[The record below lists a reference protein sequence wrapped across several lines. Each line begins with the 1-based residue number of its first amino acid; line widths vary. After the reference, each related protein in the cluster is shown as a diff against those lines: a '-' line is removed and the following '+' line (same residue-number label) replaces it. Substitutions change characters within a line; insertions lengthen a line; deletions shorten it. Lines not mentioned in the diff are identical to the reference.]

1 MLFLLLSIICS
12 VSVGILLKI
21 AKRYSIDIVQV
32 ITVNYAFAIALCYFS
47 FSPDISVID
56 KNSPWEIYIPLAI
69 LLPSVF
75 LILASSIKNMGIVKT
90 DIAQRLSLFIPIL
103 ASYFI
108 FQEQFSQFKFI
119 GLAVAFPAMILILSR
134 NKSADNNQNKWIY
147 PALVLLGFGIID
159 VFFKQIAL
167 QKIFPYT
174 TSLFV
179 VFCLAF
185 AVALLFAGY
194 SVFVQKKKLQSVNF
208 IFGSILG
215 VLNFGNI
222 LCYLKAHK
230 AFADN
235 PSTVFA
241 SMNMGVIILGSL
253 AGILLFK
260 EKVTLKNYV
269 GIALALVAVVFITL
283 SQLQK

>member
-21 AKRYSIDIVQV
+21 AKGYSIDIVQV

-108 FQEQFSQFKFI
+108 FQEQFSQFKLI
-119 GLAVAFPAMILILSR
+119 GLAVAFPAMIFTLI
-134 NKSADNNQNKWIY
+134 
-147 PALVLLGFGIID
+147 
-159 VFFKQIAL
+159 
-167 QKIFPYT
+167 KI
-174 TSLFV
+174 LR
-179 VFCLAF
+179 L
-185 AVALLFAGY
+185 
-194 SVFVQKKKLQSVNF
+194 
-208 IFGSILG
+208 
-215 VLNFGNI
+215 
-222 LCYLKAHK
+222 
-230 AFADN
+230 
-235 PSTVFA
+235 
-241 SMNMGVIILGSL
+241 
-253 AGILLFK
+253 
-260 EKVTLKNYV
+260 
-269 GIALALVAVVFITL
+269 ITI
-283 SQLQK
+283 

>member
-32 ITVNYAFAIALCYFS
+32 ITVNYALAIALCYFS

-108 FQEQFSQFKFI
+108 FQEQFSQFKLI

-167 QKIFPYT
+167 QKSFPYT

-185 AVALLFAGY
+185 AVALLFTGY

-215 VLNFGNI
+215 ILNFGNI

>member
-21 AKRYSIDIVQV
+21 AKRYSVDIVQV

-167 QKIFPYT
+167 QKSFPYT

-185 AVALLFAGY
+185 AVALLFTGY
-194 SVFVQKKKLQSVNF
+194 SVFGQKKKLQSVNF

>member
-108 FQEQFSQFKFI
+108 FQEQFSQFKII

-167 QKIFPYT
+167 QKSFPYT

-185 AVALLFAGY
+185 AVALLFTGY